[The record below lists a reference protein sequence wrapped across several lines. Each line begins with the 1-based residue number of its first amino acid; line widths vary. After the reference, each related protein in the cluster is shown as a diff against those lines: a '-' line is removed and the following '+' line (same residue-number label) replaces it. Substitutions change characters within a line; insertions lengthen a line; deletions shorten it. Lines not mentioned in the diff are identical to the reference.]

1 VLIGLSVNLVV
12 VVFDSYLFGDLIV
25 ELIVVVEFGCLFDL
39 NIFLVD
45 FY

>member
-1 VLIGLSVNLVV
+1 VLTGLTVNLIV
-12 VVFDSYLFGDLIV
+12 VVFDCYLFGDLIV